1 MMFPLREAF
10 PLFVQDNPGIKIS
23 FSKFCAFKP
32 EWIKIANQKQTH
44 VVCMCIKHQ
53 NPKLSFQCRNK
64 RRITSLHCI
73 EGMLHR
79 QWNVH
84 DGPMWRL
91 PWRRSPDWIPN
102 SETAKWWNRFW
113 FPVDGSRQYKPCN
126 YCNYGV
132 GDFIEDLVEDL
143 MKLINHHF
151 VAKKQAEF
159 YRYWKGNLKEGE
171 CLITCAIAQNYTST
185 IQDESTFFFT
195 SIRLLYWPSS
205 RTTAIKI
212 RR

>member
-1 MMFPLREAF
+1 
-10 PLFVQDNPGIKIS
+10 
-23 FSKFCAFKP
+23 
-32 EWIKIANQKQTH
+32 
-44 VVCMCIKHQ
+44 
-53 NPKLSFQCRNK
+53 
-64 RRITSLHCI
+64 
-73 EGMLHR
+73 MLHR

-212 RR
+212 RHSYADISPNLKHDAAATNIFLENIVAKVKTGVSGV

>member
-1 MMFPLREAF
+1 
-10 PLFVQDNPGIKIS
+10 
-23 FSKFCAFKP
+23 
-32 EWIKIANQKQTH
+32 
-44 VVCMCIKHQ
+44 
-53 NPKLSFQCRNK
+53 
-64 RRITSLHCI
+64 
-73 EGMLHR
+73 MLHR

-171 CLITCAIAQNYTST
+171 CLITCAIAQNYTYT
-185 IQDESTFFFT
+185 NQDEFTFFLQA
-195 SIRLLYWPSS
+195 SDYYIDRRHVPPRS
-205 RTTAIKI
+205 RFGGNSDIPTPTYHPIWNMMLQQRIFSLKTLSQK
-212 RR
+212 